1 MSNTRVIAFLVALM
15 VFAAASGVFAQ
26 ATGTFNGRV
35 ADQNGGVLP
44 GTTVTATARA
54 TGLVRVAITNE
65 EGLYN
70 LTALN
75 PGAYDI
81 KVEIPGFAP
90 SVRENVTL
98 LTGTTLTLDF
108 SLSVAA
114 QAETITVTGAAPLL
128 ETTQATASSNLQN
141 QEVQE
146 LPMLNR
152 SLGALIQLTPG
163 AREET
168 ARIGVPGTASTH
180 AYFNVG
186 GNGRGTLVLVDGTDN
201 HDDIDAGATIAYTL
215 EGIQEFKV
223 MPHGVSA
230 EYGKSGGGVVSL
242 VTKSGTN
249 VLHGSGFLY
258 GRSDKLTRID
268 YFADPKNG
276 GSGKPPY
283 RRVQYGASIGGP
295 VIQDRVWYHGSLELI
310 DQKYTLPLARRITDL
325 QSYLVPLNIDVLPAT
340 AYRQPFEDLLGNGK
354 VNFQLSQDHTGF
366 VRYAIERTTL
376 YNTGLRF
383 GSALRATHPEWDDN
397 HFNAWNMG
405 IGETWVVSPTKLN
418 SFNFQYLHYKQNQ
431 FVPQCA
437 ELGFTPEECLLQT
450 LVFPSVSTSPA
461 PMTSG
466 FPSRDEPRWQFKD
479 DFSMLLGEHS
489 LKLGADVAFMP
500 KLGGTFA
507 VNAGSLTFFD
517 DPDVIVNNT
526 NGRYPL
532 GFRTPGIVRAIA
544 RITQNKLPNWHTEDA
559 RTFGGYINDDWRLS
573 SKLTLNLGLRYDL
586 YYIMD
591 QPNLDKNR
599 VYQVLKAIGSPFG
612 AIPKTDTN
620 NFAPRIG
627 AAWDIGGDGRDIVR
641 LGYGMFYPIQCIT
654 PFYTQNLF
662 QEPTIY
668 FTQTTANS
676 AIGVGA
682 LADYVYGVSPLPAGP
697 PADPT
702 EIPRGALI
710 SSTPTTSASWYDPNL
725 KDQVEHIIHAG
736 YAKQLG
742 GNMMVAA
749 DYTHIEGRNEW
760 RPLEVNPLCTAQG
773 PAFEGECRSP
783 GFQGPEAPIGRR
795 ILSTATEAVF
805 GDPNMLGPTEIVFS
819 NNRSRYDELALV
831 FQRRGTTASFQASY
845 VLSGAFGYGAA
856 VGGVFVNGS
865 SYVPEKAN
873 NTGGCWDCEGEW
885 GPGFSDERHRLTLF
899 GTFELPFG
907 IEAAPTFTVASA
919 RPYQQYRAAN
929 PNGAGSLRCYAGDN
943 CLAPGSTGEIVSVHS
958 ARGQS
963 LINLNMRT
971 SKAFRLNDSHELR
984 VFAEWFNIP
993 NRANFGQNYGT
1004 NAFAPA
1010 TFNKPIDYMG
1020 GPTSSSSIP
1029 NSFQVQLG
1037 ARYSF

>member
-1 MSNTRVIAFLVALM
+1 MSNKLITGFMIGLFF
-15 VFAAASGVFAQ
+15 FATGNTAFAQ
-26 ATGTFNGRV
+26 ATGTFTGRV
-35 ADQNGGVLP
+35 ADPSGGVLP

-54 TGLVRVAITNE
+54 TGVVRFAISND

-70 LTALN
+70 ITGLN
-75 PGAYDI
+75 PGLYDI
-81 KVEIPGFAP
+81 RAEIPGFAP
-90 SVRENVTL
+90 LVREGVTL
-98 LTGTTLTLDF
+98 VTGTTLTIDF
-108 SLSVAA
+108 SLSVAT
-114 QAETITVTGAAPLL
+114 QEETIRVIAAAPLL

-141 QEVQE
+141 QEVEE

-186 GNGRGTLVLVDGTDN
+186 GNGRSTLVLVDGMDN

-223 MPHGVSA
+223 MPHGFQA
-230 EYGKSGGGVVSL
+230 EYGKSGGGLVTL

-249 VLHGSGFLY
+249 TLHGSGFLY
-258 GRSDKLTRID
+258 GRSDKLTRVD
-268 YFADPKNG
+268 FFADPKNG

-283 RRVQYGASIGGP
+283 RRVQSGASIGGP
-295 VIQDRVWYHGSLELI
+295 IIQDRMWYHGSLELI
-310 DQKYTLPLARRITDL
+310 DQKYTLPIARRITNL
-325 QSYLVPLNIDVLPAT
+325 HSYLVPLNIDVLPAT
-340 AYRQPFEDLLGNGK
+340 AYHQPIEDLLGNGK
-354 VNFQLSQDHTGF
+354 VNAQLSGNHTAF

-383 GSALRATHPEWDDN
+383 GSALRASHPEWDDN
-397 HFNAWNMG
+397 HFNAWNVG
-405 IGETWVVSPTKLN
+405 IGETWVVSPTTLN
-418 SFNFQYLHYKQNQ
+418 SFNFQFLHYKQNQ
-431 FVPQCA
+431 FVPKCA

-450 LVFPSVSTSPA
+450 LVFPSASTSPA

-466 FPSRDEPRWQFKD
+466 FPSRDEPRWQFKN
-479 DFSMLLGEHS
+479 DFSKLVGEHS

-507 VNAGSLTFFD
+507 VNAGSITFFD

-526 NGRYPL
+526 NGRYPQ
-532 GFRTPGIVRAIA
+532 GFRTPGIVRSIA

-559 RTFGGYINDDWRLS
+559 RTFGAYIQDDWRLNS
-573 SKLTLNLGLRYDL
+573 RLTLNLGLRYDL
-586 YYIMD
+586 YHIMD
-591 QPNLDKNR
+591 QPNLHKNR
-599 VYQVLKAIGSPFG
+599 VYEVLKAIDSPFG
-612 AIPKTDTN
+612 AIPETDTN

-627 AAWDIGGDGRDIVR
+627 AAWDLAGDGEDILR
-641 LGYGMFYPIQCIT
+641 FGYGMYYPLQCIT

-668 FTQTTANS
+668 FTQTTTNS
-676 AIGVGA
+676 AIGVGP
-682 LADYVYGVSPLPAGP
+682 LADYVYGVSPLPPGP

-710 SSTPTTSASWYDPNL
+710 SSIPTTSGSWYDPNL
-725 KDQVEHIIHAG
+725 KDQVEHVIHAG
-736 YAKQLG
+736 YARQFG
-742 GNMMVAA
+742 GNMMFAA

-760 RPLEVNPLCTAQG
+760 RPLEINPLCTAQG
-773 PAFEGECRSP
+773 PSFEGECRSP
-783 GFQGPEAPIGRR
+783 GFQGPEAPLGRR
-795 ILSTATEAVF
+795 ILSTATQAVF
-805 GDPNMLGPTEIVFS
+805 GDPNMLGPTQLVFS

-845 VLSGAFGYGAA
+845 VLSGAYGYGAS
-856 VGGVFVNGS
+856 VGGLFVNGS

-873 NTGGCWDCEGEW
+873 NMGGCWDCEGEW

-899 GTFELPFG
+899 GVFELPFG

-919 RPYQQYRAAN
+919 RPYQQYRAPN
-929 PNGAGSLRCYAGDN
+929 PNGNGSLRCYAGGD
-943 CLAPGSTGEIVSVHS
+943 CRTPGPTGEIVGVHA
-958 ARGQS
+958 ARGQA
-963 LINLNMRT
+963 LVNLNMRT
-971 SKAFRLNDSHELR
+971 SKAFRVNDSHELK